1 MIFVTRVKA
10 IVVVFIL
17 CLVALPSLAQKK
29 ESKSAT
35 GSFPTIKYEKYRL
48 PNGLEVILS
57 EDHRLPLVAVNLWY
71 HVGAANERI
80 GRTGFA
86 HLFEHMM
93 FEGSK
98 HVGPKAHFKYLEAAG
113 ANDINGTTEFDRTNY
128 FETLP
133 SNQLELALWLE
144 SDRMGFLLE
153 TLDQE
158 KLTNQQDV
166 VRNERRQSIEN
177 APYGLVE
184 EEIYHQLFPKGHP
197 YYADVI
203 GSHADIEAARLD
215 DVRKFFTTY
224 YSPSNASLAIVGDF
238 DPAQVKLVV
247 QKYFGSF
254 RTGPPVPAVQA
265 ATPPILKEK
274 RVTVTDQIELPR
286 VYMAWLMPSIYKPG
300 DADADLLAQ
309 VLGGGKSSR
318 LYKKLVYEKQIAQD
332 VLVQNQS
339 ALLGSVF
346 MIQATAKP
354 GVKPEVLEK
363 AINEELEALRKNGP
377 TAEELERARN
387 KTQAQMIRRLEL
399 LGGFGGVADTLN
411 RYNHY
416 LKDPGYLPKDL
427 ERYDEVTPATAKALA
442 DERLK
447 DSARVVVYGV
457 PGQKEITDVPR
468 SHAEAEKA
476 PAPVA
481 KNEGMDES
489 WRTTPPKPGPL
500 SKLTLPTPT
509 SFKLPNGLTVMLV
522 ERHNLPIVT
531 ANLVTLSG
539 SEMNPIDKPGLAS
552 FTAAMLQEG
561 TKYRS
566 ALQIADDVDQIGA
579 LLNTYSTSDK
589 SEVSIRTLTRTE
601 DGAFNLLS
609 DLVLNPAFDQKEVER
624 VRSLR
629 LTDILQEKDDPNT
642 LARKASYME
651 LYGPKHPYGY
661 LESGTEEATKTITR
675 DDLEKF
681 WKKGYVPGNS
691 ALVVAGDITEPELKR
706 LTNKYFG
713 KWTGS
718 FERPLPPRVTQNATR
733 GILIVDKPG
742 APQTALRFA
751 TVTVPR
757 STPDY
762 APLEVM
768 NTALGGLFSSRL
780 NMNLREEHGYT
791 YGAFSVVLY
800 RRAPGPFIAVAGV
813 RTDVTAPAVRET
825 FNEIERIR
833 RTVLTADELTMAK
846 NAFSLS
852 LAGRFETT
860 GQTAQTVGELFV
872 YDLPLNYYQLLPA
885 KIDAVNATEVQRVA
899 ELYLRPEAMVVV
911 AAGDKAKIEPELK
924 KLNLAPISYRDYEG
938 KAMKTAAAGTK

>member
-1 MIFVTRVKA
+1 
-10 IVVVFIL
+10 
-17 CLVALPSLAQKK
+17 
-29 ESKSAT
+29 
-35 GSFPTIKYEKYRL
+35 
-48 PNGLEVILS
+48 
-57 EDHRLPLVAVNLWY
+57 LPLVAVNLWY
-71 HVGAANERI
+71 HVGAANEVV

-93 FEGSK
+93 FEGSM

-113 ANDINGTTEFDRTNY
+113 ASDINGTTEFDRTNY

-144 SDRMGFLLE
+144 SDRMGYLLE
-153 TLDQE
+153 TLDHE
-158 KLTNQQDV
+158 KLANQRDV

-184 EEIYHQLFPKGHP
+184 EEIYHQIFPKEHP

-203 GSHADIEAARLD
+203 GSHEDVEAARLD
-215 DVRKFFTTY
+215 DVRKFFQTY
-224 YSPSNASLAIVGDF
+224 YSPGNASLAIVGDF
-238 DPAQVKLVV
+238 DPKQVKLVV
-247 QKYFGSF
+247 KKYFG
-254 RTGPPVPAVQA
+254 TIKPGPQVPAVRA

-274 RVTVTDQIELPR
+274 RVTVNDQIELPR
-286 VYMAWLMPSIYKPG
+286 VYMAWLTPPIFKPG
-300 DADADLLAQ
+300 DADADLLAE

-332 VLVQNQS
+332 VFVQNQS
-339 ALLGSVF
+339 ALLASVF

-354 GVKPEVLEK
+354 GVKLEDLEK
-363 AINEELEALRKNGP
+363 AINQELDAFRRHGP
-377 TAEELERARN
+377 TEQEIERARN
-387 KTQAQMIRRLEL
+387 KVQARMIRRLEL

-427 ERYDEVTPATAKALA
+427 QRYNEVTPATATAVAANK
-442 DERLK
+442 LK

-457 PGQKEITDVPR
+457 PGKKEIHDVAKTHP
-468 SHAEAEKA
+468 EDEKA
-476 PAPVA
+476 SESVA
-481 KNEGMDES
+481 KNAEMDES
-489 WRTTPPKPGPL
+489 WRTTPPRPGPL
-500 SKLTLPTPT
+500 SKLMLPTPS

-539 SEMNPIDKPGLAS
+539 SEMNPIASPGLAS

-561 TKYRS
+561 SKNRS
-566 ALQIADDVDQIGA
+566 APKIADDVDQIGA
-579 LLNTYSTSDK
+579 VLNTSSTSDK
-589 SEVSIRTLTRTE
+589 SEVSIRTLTRTT
-601 DGAFNLLS
+601 DAGFSLLS
-609 DLVLNPAFDQKEVER
+609 DLVLNPAFDPKEIER

-629 LTDILQEKDDPNT
+629 LTSILQEKDDPNT
-642 LARKASYME
+642 LARKASYLE

-661 LESGTEEATKTITR
+661 LESGTEEAAKAITR

-681 WKKGYVPGNS
+681 WKTGYVPGNS
-691 ALVVAGDITEPELKR
+691 ALVVAGDITEPELKQVAD
-706 LTNKYFG
+706 KYFG

-718 FERPLPPRVTQNATR
+718 FIRPMPPGVTQNATR

-742 APQTALRFA
+742 APQTAMRFA

-780 NMNLREEHGYT
+780 NMNLREQHGYT
-791 YGAFSVVLY
+791 YGAFSAVLY
-800 RRAPGPFIAVAGV
+800 RRAPGPFIATAGV
-813 RTDVTAPAVRET
+813 RTDVTAPAVLET
-825 FNEIERIR
+825 FNEIDRMR
-833 RTVLTADELTMAK
+833 RTELSPDELIMAK

-852 LAGRFETT
+852 LAGNFETT
-860 GQTAQTVGELFV
+860 ARTAQTVGELFI
-872 YDLPLNYYQLLPA
+872 YDLPLNYYQSLPS
-885 KIDAVNATEVQRVA
+885 KIDAVNASEVQRVA
-899 ELYLRPEAMVVV
+899 NLYLRPEAMVVV
-911 AAGDKAKIEPELK
+911 VAGDKAKIEPELM

-938 KAMKTAAAGTK
+938 KVVKAAAAEAK